1 MPAPAPVMLAAI
13 WLSESPGLMVM
24 AMGLWLASAAKL
36 LPEIVPNWMLSV
48 PEPVVALEEEK
59 AGEASTCAEARW
71 LTSSE

>member
-1 MPAPAPVMLAAI
+1 MRRAVYVTAD
-13 WLSESPGLMVM
+13 LSAVE
-24 AMGLWLASAAKL
+24 